1 MTDDAKTDRQD
12 AVNDLKRSLIL
23 AAARRVFEA
32 EGLEGAGMRA
42 IAREA
47 GYTAGAIYFHFESKE
62 AIYAAVLGESLDRL
76 VAAVE
81 GAVTDAGTDPA
92 GRLRAAALAFFDFYA
107 AAPGDLELG
116 FYLFRGG
123 IRPRGLAPDLDA
135 ALNAKLMA
143 SLAPIGEAALTL
155 GADTATARAMTADVF
170 GHAVGLLMLQH
181 TGRMRLYLCDPRA
194 LMESHVG
201 SLVARTRQATESAPS
216 SRAAISPGPA

>member
-1 MTDDAKTDRQD
+1 MTDDAKADRQE

-76 VAAVE
+76 IAAVE
-81 GAVTDAGTDPA
+81 GAVTAAGADPA
-92 GRLRAAALAFFDFYA
+92 IRLRAAALAFFDFYA

-123 IRPRGLAPDLDA
+123 IRPRGLAPDLDSG
-135 ALNAKLMA
+135 LNAKLVA
-143 SLAPIGEAALTL
+143 SLARIGEAALAL
-155 GADTATARAMTADVF
+155 GVDEATAR
-170 GHAVGLLMLQH
+170 L
-181 TGRMRLYLCDPRA
+181 
-194 LMESHVG
+194 
-201 SLVARTRQATESAPS
+201 
-216 SRAAISPGPA
+216 PGA